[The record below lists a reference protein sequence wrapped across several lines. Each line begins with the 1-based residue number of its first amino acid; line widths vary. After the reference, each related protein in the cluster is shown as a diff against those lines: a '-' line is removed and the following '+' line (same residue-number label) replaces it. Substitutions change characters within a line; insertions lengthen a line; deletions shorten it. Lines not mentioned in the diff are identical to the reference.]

1 MSASVAMH
9 VSDGVLNAPVSA
21 LFALVAVVGV
31 WVAATGARRD
41 LDERAAP
48 MAGLVAAFVFATQML
63 NFPVLPGVSGHA
75 LGGALAAILVGPWA
89 GALCITIVVAL
100 QSLIFADGGLTAIG
114 ANVTNMALIGTVA
127 GYLVALALR
136 RLAARGRGGLVTVAF
151 LAGLASTVAAALGFV
166 LEFSLGGD
174 SALSAETVTI
184 AIVGVHI
191 LIGVGEGVI
200 TALTVAA
207 VAAVRPDL
215 VYLLRVTSQPP
226 DAVDTPEPTTDAGG
240 VPTRRRLRLFYA
252 GFALLI
258 LTLAGVVSYLA
269 DSSPDGLES
278 ALPACQGESTSAH
291 EATACLVQTEETSAT
306 AVLPDYTVGGD
317 RQLVGIAGV
326 LGVLAVLAVAFGVYA
341 VLRNRHNRSRRV

>member
-9 VSDGVLNAPVSA
+9 VSDGVLTAPVSA

-41 LDERAAP
+41 LDDRAAP
-48 MAGLVAAFVFATQML
+48 MAGLVAAFVFAIQML

-75 LGGALAAILVGPWA
+75 LGGALAAMLVGPWT
-89 GALCITIVVAL
+89 GALCITIVVAV

-114 ANVTNMALIGTVA
+114 ANVTNIALISTVA

-136 RLAARGRGGLVTVAF
+136 RLAGRGRAGLVTVAF

-166 LEFSLGGD
+166 LEFTLGGD
-174 SALSAETVTI
+174 STLSAETVTL

-191 LIGVGEGVI
+191 LIGAGEGVI
-200 TALTVAA
+200 TALTVAG

-215 VYLLRVTSQPP
+215 VYLLRVASQPR
-226 DAVDTPEPTTDAGG
+226 DAADAHEAGG
-240 VPTRRRLRLFYA
+240 AEPATGAGAVTRRRLRLFYP

-258 LTLAGVVSYLA
+258 LALAGVVSYLA

-278 ALPACQGESTSAH
+278 ALPPCQGQTTGAYE
-291 EATACLVQTEETSAT
+291 ACLVRTEQTSGT
-306 AVLPDYTVGGD
+306 AVLPDYTVDGD
-317 RQLVGIAGV
+317 SQLVGIAGV
-326 LGVLAVLAVAFGVYA
+326 LGVFAVLAVAFGVYA
-341 VLRNRHNRSRRV
+341 VLRNRSKRA